1 MSKQASMF
9 VICVLPGWLFGD
21 PHIRSADGFRY
32 TFNGLG
38 EYTLLQADE
47 ATLQGMTAQAR
58 REDGRQTNA
67 TVFSAFA
74 AKDTR
79 SGRVHVALNESRDGN
94 ISYCV
99 FRTKSV
105 DVFCSTWFLTMI
117 VFILLIRW
125 VRQIQRAY
133 APSMCLIMEVH
144 NNDFQKKDLP

>member
-1 MSKQASMF
+1 MSKQASVF

-47 ATLQGMTAQAR
+47 ATLQGRTAQAR

-94 ISYCV
+94 VSYCV
-99 FRTKSV
+99 FRTNSV
-105 DVFCSTWFLTMI
+105 DVFFFYM
-117 VFILLIRW
+117 V
-125 VRQIQRAY
+125 
-133 APSMCLIMEVH
+133 P
-144 NNDFQKKDLP
+144 NNDRVSITHPLYTTDSTCLRAINVFNHRRA